1 MRHYHKKDKLP
12 HDLYMQML
20 YLIRS
25 YPELIKRREELL
37 HSSPRP
43 LDGQPRGSG
52 TSDPTADKAVVL
64 ARIDEQIQA
73 VEAADDFQMRARYGQ
88 AFDAYGAFMS
98 YPVFCRY
105 GSSPERDMA
114 PCKKTW
120 YRYRTD
126 FEYMVA
132 KKLNCI

>member
-43 LDGQPRGSG
+43 PDGQPRGSG

-73 VEAADDFQMRARYGQ
+73 VEDAVRHMRARYGQ

-105 GSSPERDMA
+105 RSSPERDMA